1 MWLTE
6 KEGAKFWPSELK
18 NRGLQDI
25 LIACV
30 HGQKD
35 FPDAINSVYPQMH
48 ILLCFVHMLRNSLK
62 YVLWKDYRAVTS
74 GLKASVSGTNRRVSA
89 NGAGCV
95 LRNVGRQV
103 SANQQKLACA
113 RGKSQYILRLS
124 IRYPQSHLSAP
135 AALPL
140 RRPHLH
146 PSEISLHGSPDIPT
160 KIIRYS
166 QCPGRRPL
174 NRLSDTKSI
183 LQHCSTYAKAGHC

>member
-1 MWLTE
+1 MADRKRRCKVLAERAE
-6 KEGAKFWPSELK
+6 KPGTSGYPDCLRARPEGLPGCNKQRLPA
-18 NRGLQDI
+18 
-25 LIACV
+25 
-30 HGQKD
+30 
-35 FPDAINSVYPQMH
+35 DAYPA
-48 ILLCFVHMLRNSLK
+48 VLRP
-62 YVLWKDYRAVTS
+62 YAAQQPEIVLWKDYRAVTS
-74 GLKASVSGTNRRVSA
+74 GLKATVSGTNRRVSA
-89 NGAGCV
+89 NAAGCV

-146 PSEISLHGSPDIPT
+146 LSEISLHGSPDIPT

-183 LQHCSTYAKAGHC
+183 LQHCSTYAR